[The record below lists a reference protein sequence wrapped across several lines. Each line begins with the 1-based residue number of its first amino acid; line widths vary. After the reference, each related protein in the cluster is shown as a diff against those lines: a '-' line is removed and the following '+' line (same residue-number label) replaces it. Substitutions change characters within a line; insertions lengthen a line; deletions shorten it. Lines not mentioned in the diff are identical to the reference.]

1 MKKYIVDRIEE
12 NIVVLEDEETGE
24 MLEVSKSD
32 IKVDIST
39 GDLLKLE
46 NDSYTDDT
54 EGTLKRKKRIKNK
67 FELLKSKA
75 IEK

>member
-12 NIVVLEDEETGE
+12 NIVVLEDEKTGE

-32 IKVDIST
+32 IKVDINT
-39 GDLLKLE
+39 GDLLKFE
-46 NDSYTDDT
+46 NDSYTVDT